1 MFNSSTYKV
10 ILHLE
15 KDGVEDLKKLT
26 TLTSGEV
33 ELIERFK
40 VGEAILV
47 AGSKRIQN
55 NSYHPDTNSMN
66 IEV

>member
-47 AGSKRIQN
+47 AGSKRIPI
-55 NSYHPDTNSMN
+55 SIKATDDMFRMMA
-66 IEV
+66 